1 MSKVKDININIIKI
15 VIEYLNKRNQSIS
28 IRKIVLI
35 VLTLNDF
42 PSLYKYFYNSSIY
55 IYAGYLDCSVGL
67 ISVTLTNPKI
77 LN

>member
-42 PSLYKYFYNSSIY
+42 PSLYFYNSSIY

-67 ISVTLTNPKI
+67 ISVILTNPKI